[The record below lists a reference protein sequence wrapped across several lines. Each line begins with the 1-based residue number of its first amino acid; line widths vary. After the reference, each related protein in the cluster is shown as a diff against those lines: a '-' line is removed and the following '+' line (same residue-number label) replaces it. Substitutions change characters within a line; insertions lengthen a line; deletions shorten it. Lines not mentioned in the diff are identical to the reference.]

1 MFVGCSIKKLDAK
14 NNGVKFSLIFYIFYW
29 IVVVIHDILPLKE
42 CIAFYSLQKLS
53 VELIFKL
60 KCMFSR
66 LSLLRLIAEGFSF
79 NDVSVFHGCRLIISN
94 TVQKQ
99 ECFTINYVLLNAIT
113 FFLTFRCVSLI
124 GLLTLKVCLWFQ
136 TY

>member
-1 MFVGCSIKKLDAK
+1 MFVSCLIKKLDAI
-14 NNGVKFSLIFYIFYW
+14 NNGDKFSLIFYIFYW

-42 CIAFYSLQKLS
+42 CIVFYSLQKLS
-53 VELIFKL
+53 AELIFKL
-60 KCMFSR
+60 KCKFSR

-79 NDVSVFHGCRLIISN
+79 NDISVFHRCRLIISN

-99 ECFTINYVLLNAIT
+99 ECFTIYYVLLNAIT
-113 FFLTFRCVSLI
+113 FFLTFRCVSMI